1 MMMVSLKHLAA
12 MWYPFSWKQAS
23 HGMRNEKTASEQKS
37 KKYVASACCGDEER
51 EKESRITD
59 LVWQKAWS
67 IRNMGAK
74 MSRRTLSTEELRSRT
89 SLVEGAQSAQATHN
103 PRAWANTGES
113 P

>member
-1 MMMVSLKHLAA
+1 MATMMRKT
-12 MWYPFSWKQAS
+12 
-23 HGMRNEKTASEQKS
+23 HGMRNEIIASEQKS
-37 KKYVASACCGDEER
+37 KKYVPSACCGDEER
-51 EKESRITD
+51 ENASRITD

-67 IRNMGAK
+67 IRHMGAK

-89 SLVEGAQSAQATHN
+89 SLVAGAQSAQATHN

>member
-1 MMMVSLKHLAA
+1 
-12 MWYPFSWKQAS
+12 MWGNRTPDEVGKPYR
-23 HGMRNEKTASEQKS
+23 MRNEIIASEQKS
-37 KKYVASACCGDEER
+37 KKYVPSACCGDEER

-67 IRNMGAK
+67 IRNMGTK
-74 MSRRTLSTEELRSRT
+74 MSRRTLSTEELGSRT
-89 SLVEGAQSAQATHN
+89 SFVEGAQSAQATRN

>member
-1 MMMVSLKHLAA
+1 
-12 MWYPFSWKQAS
+12 
-23 HGMRNEKTASEQKS
+23 MRNEMTASEQKS

-51 EKESRITD
+51 RGEERETESRITD

-89 SLVEGAQSAQATHN
+89 SFVEGAQSAQATRN
-103 PRAWANTGES
+103 PRAWAKAGES